1 MCSGAKS
8 VSVASSSASGAQ
20 TKVAMSSPSA
30 ENFRRRIEGNSS
42 AIRFGV
48 VHLGSQNMEFEECPA
63 VPHPAKLVPE
73 LTGGWRILLPPPVE
87 SFQ

>member
-1 MCSGAKS
+1 
-8 VSVASSSASGAQ
+8 
-20 TKVAMSSPSA
+20 MSSPSA